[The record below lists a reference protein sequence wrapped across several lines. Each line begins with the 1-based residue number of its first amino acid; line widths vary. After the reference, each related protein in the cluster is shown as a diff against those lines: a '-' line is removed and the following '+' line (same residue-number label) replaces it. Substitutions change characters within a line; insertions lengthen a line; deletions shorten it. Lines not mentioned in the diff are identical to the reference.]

1 MMATNQLA
9 EQELSVLSL
18 HLLQICLVYVTTL
31 MIQEVLAEPTWMHR
45 MGARDLQA
53 LTPLIYP
60 HINPYGTFH
69 LDMATRLPLQQE
81 PPVALVM

>member
-1 MMATNQLA
+1 MN
-9 EQELSVLSL
+9 
-18 HLLQICLVYVTTL
+18 
-31 MIQEVLAEPTWMHR
+31 R

-69 LDMATRLPLQQE
+69 LDMNVRLPLRQE
-81 PPVALVM
+81 HPVALAM